1 MAAGPITH
9 VVAPRIARHAIA
21 ALALLGGLLVATA
34 GHANTAASS
43 FRDAQLHA
51 AFGGAAGIERVVD
64 AFIARTTT
72 HPEMKSFFKDTKLD
86 RLKKHLSEQLCFE
99 TGGGCAYTG
108 DSMKDSHQGM
118 GVTMKD
124 YNLLVELLQQ
134 SMDEVG
140 VPFNAQLRLL
150 ARLAPMYRDIIER

>member
-1 MAAGPITH
+1 MAAFPFRC
-9 VVAPRIARHAIA
+9 VVVRPLVRCSIAS
-21 ALALLGGLLVATA
+21 LALVGGLLAA
-34 GHANTAASS
+34 GAAHANTAVPA

-51 AFGGAAGIERVVD
+51 AFGGIAGIERVVD
-64 AFIARTTT
+64 AFIVRTTT

-134 SMDEVG
+134 SMDDAG
-140 VPFNAQLRLL
+140 VPFNAQLKLL